1 MRCTASVGLPTASE
15 AVASPG
21 TLVPAVPLPAAARA
35 DRGNS
40 YAQILRS
47 SALIGGS
54 SAVNVVIGIARAKA
68 IALLL
73 GPAGVGLLGL
83 YTAIANVAQSVA
95 AMGISGSGVRQ
106 IAAAAG
112 SQDTARVAR
121 TAAVLRRTSLAL
133 GIVGALILVAVSGPV
148 SEFTFG
154 SGEHRVPVALLSLV
168 VLFKVV
174 SDGQGALVQGLR
186 RIADLARIAA
196 FGGLLGTI
204 VGLALIVALRERGV
218 VPSLIAMAA
227 TTLLLSWWYSR
238 KAGLQSPR
246 LRASEVVH
254 EAGALLTLGFAFMA
268 SGVLM
273 VGAAY
278 VVRMIVVRNAGFEA
292 AGLYQA
298 AWTIGGL
305 YLGLILQAM
314 GADFYPRLAAVVK
327 DRVECNRL
335 VNEQAHISL
344 LLAGPG
350 AIATLTF
357 APLVATLLYSAEF
370 REASEILRWICLGAT
385 FQVITWPLGFIIVA
399 EGRPALFF
407 WSELVYTVVHL
418 GMAWM
423 LVGHLGVTGAGI
435 AFCASYVFH
444 GVMLYPIVRWL
455 TGFRWSA
462 ANVRLG
468 SAYVAVI
475 GLVFVGFYV
484 LPSWAATGV
493 GVLALVANTAY
504 AARVL
509 MRLAALDLLPRPIAR
524 LFSSVRRGPR

>member
-1 MRCTASVGLPTASE
+1 ML
-15 AVASPG
+15 
-21 TLVPAVPLPAAARA
+21 PAVPSPPAVPAN
-35 DRGNS
+35 RGNT
-40 YAQILRS
+40 YAQILKS

-54 SAVNVVIGIARAKA
+54 SAFNVVVGIARAKA
-68 IALLL
+68 IAVLL

-83 YTAIANVAQSVA
+83 YTSIANLGQSIA

-106 IAAAAG
+106 IAAAVG

-133 GIVGALILVAVSGPV
+133 GVVGALALVALSGPV
-148 SEFTFG
+148 STLTFG
-154 SGEHRVPVALLSLV
+154 SREQAVPVALLSLV

-196 FGGLLGTI
+196 LGGLLGTV
-204 VGLALIVALRERGV
+204 VGIALIWALREQGL

-227 TTLLLSWWYSR
+227 MTLLLSWWYSR
-238 KAGLQSPR
+238 KAGLDTPA
-246 LRASEVVH
+246 LATSEIVH
-254 EAGALLTLGFAFMA
+254 EAAALLKLGFAFMA

-273 VGAAY
+273 MGAAY
-278 VVRMIVVRNAGFEA
+278 AVRLIVVNKAGIEA

-305 YLGLILQAM
+305 YVGFVLQAM
-314 GADFYPRLAAVVK
+314 GADFYPRLAAAVK
-327 DRVECNRL
+327 DRAECNRL

-357 APLVATLLYSAEF
+357 APLVVTLLYSADF
-370 REASEILRWICLGAT
+370 REASDILRWICLGAT

-407 WSELVYTVVHL
+407 WSELAYTVVHL
-418 GMAWM
+418 GIAWA
-423 LVGHLGVTGAGI
+423 LVRHLGVDGAGI
-435 AFCASYVFH
+435 AFCLSYVFH
-444 GVMLYPIVRWL
+444 GLMLYPIVRWL

-462 ANVRLG
+462 DNTRLG
-468 SAYVAVI
+468 LAYVAVI
-475 GLVFVGFYV
+475 GLVFASFYV
-484 LPSWAATGV
+484 LPFRAATGV
-493 GVLALVANTAY
+493 GVLALLANSAY
-504 AARVL
+504 SARVL
-509 MRLAALDLLPRPIAR
+509 MRLAPLDRIRRPMAR
-524 LFSSVRRGPR
+524 LLSWTRLGPR